1 VWHVFGLTHCVR
13 AEDYPVM
20 PAERVGFALKPCGF
34 FDRAPCTD
42 VPCDACAARPEQQ
55 PPTSKL

>member
-1 VWHVFGLTHCVR
+1 VR